1 MIHSGSQNGTDTG
14 AFRLLGMVPL
24 LARYT
29 RNRGLPFMISWSHR
43 LSGILLVIFI
53 WFHIY
58 TLSFLSVSGAYADKM
73 KLYALPVLAFIEWAL
88 AIPVIFHAL
97 NGGRL
102 ILYEIFRFRRDDLL
116 LSWVAGLSFLYAVIL
131 AVLMLLGNQSV
142 SAVLFWFVA
151 LSAALTLAY
160 GLYARIRR
168 TPHQWGWKLQ
178 RITGAFLLVMVPA
191 HFLFMHLNPQ
201 VAKNAEEVVLRMHNP
216 WLKLVDAALVVC
228 ALYHG
233 GYGLTSI
240 LRDYLAS
247 KEMRTAG
254 TAVIIASMM
263 AAAWV
268 GLRLI
273 VSI

>member
-1 MIHSGSQNGTDTG
+1 MVHHSSETSN
-14 AFRLLGMVPL
+14 LGWLRMLSTIPL
-24 LARYT
+24 LDRYS
-29 RNRGLPFMISWSHR
+29 RNRGAPFIISWCHR

-58 TLSFLSVSGAYADKM
+58 TLSFLSVPGAYADKM

-102 ILYEIFRFRRDDLL
+102 ILYEIFCFRRDDLL
-116 LSWVAGLSFLYAVIL
+116 LSWVTGLSFLYAAIL

-142 SAVLFWFVA
+142 SAVFFWFVA

-168 TPHQWGWKLQ
+168 TPHQRGWKLQ

-191 HFLFMHLNPQ
+191 HFLFMHLNSQ
-201 VAKNAEEVVLRMHNP
+201 VAKSAEEVVLRMHDP

-240 LRDYLAS
+240 LRDYLAT

-254 TAVIIASMM
+254 TAVVIASMM